1 MSMDWIIEPP
11 RAEARD
17 FAARLG
23 VSSLTA
29 QVLLNRGV
37 ESVEAAQT
45 FLNPKLSDLYE
56 PDRIFG
62 MERAAEL
69 LAAAVR
75 DRRRIVLYGDYDVD
89 GITGVAILWHCLTL
103 AGAAPDF
110 YVPHR
115 LEEGYGINTAAIEKL
130 ARDGAQVIVSVDC
143 GITAIEPARVARRMG
158 VELIITDHHR
168 PLSGADGA
176 PELPEA
182 AAIVHPGLGESPV
195 NPDLSGSGVALK
207 LAWALAQKL
216 SAARRVTP
224 EFREFLLTATSVA
237 ALGLIADVVPLTGE
251 NRIVAHQGL
260 RGLPSCPQPGVQAL
274 IRSARLDGKSLD
286 GYDVGFKLA
295 PRLNAIGRMG
305 HAHLAVE
312 MLTRATPEEAQRI
325 AKNLEEQNSKRQ
337 ALERRILADARDMVA
352 ERGMDGD
359 GTRAIV
365 LASEGWHAG
374 VIGIVAS
381 RLVDEYGKPAVLIAL
396 ENGAGQG
403 SARSVRH
410 FPLHEA
416 LHECRAH
423 LVSYGGHAM
432 AAGLRIESA
441 RFAAFAEAFLGRAA
455 QRLTA
460 ADMRP
465 RMQIDALADPSE
477 LVEPLMRELSRL
489 GPHGMGNASPRFA
502 TDWLD
507 LCGEPRLVGARSDH
521 LQFSLGRNGVQ
532 RKAVAFGMA
541 KHRDLLCDARRC
553 RVAFRPMLNEWMGR
567 RSVEMQVLD
576 FQFP

>member
-1 MSMDWIIEPP
+1 MSREWIIEPP

-17 FAARLG
+17 LAARLG

-37 ESVEAAQT
+37 QSVEAAQT
-45 FLNPKLSDLYE
+45 FLNPRLSDLYE

-62 MERAAEL
+62 IERAAEL

-103 AGAAPDF
+103 AGASPDF

-115 LEEGYGINTAAIEKL
+115 LEEGYGLNAAAIEKL
-130 ARDGAQVIVSVDC
+130 ARDGARVIVTVDC
-143 GITAIEPARVARRMG
+143 GVTAVEPAAMARRMG

-168 PLSGADGA
+168 PLCGPDGR
-176 PELPEA
+176 PELPDA
-182 AAIVHPGLGESPV
+182 AAIVHSGLGESPV

-251 NRIVAHQGL
+251 NRILAHQGL
-260 RGLPSCPQPGVQAL
+260 RGLPNCPQPGVQAL

-312 MLTRATPEEAQRI
+312 MLTRATPEEAERI
-325 AKNLEEQNSKRQ
+325 AKNLEDQNSKRQ
-337 ALERRILADARDMVA
+337 TLERRILVEARDMIA
-352 ERGMDGD
+352 ERGLDGD

-381 RLVDEYGKPAVLIAL
+381 RLVDEFCKPAVLIAL

-410 FPLHEA
+410 FPLYDV
-416 LHECRAH
+416 LHECREH

-441 RFAAFAEAFLGRAA
+441 RFAAFAEAFMARAA

-460 ADMRP
+460 ADLRP
-465 RMQIDALADPSE
+465 RLRIDALADPAE
-477 LVEPLMRELSRL
+477 LVEPLMRDLSRL
-489 GPHGMGNASPRFA
+489 EPHGMGNASPRFA

-507 LCGEPRLVGARSDH
+507 VCGEPRLVGARSDH
-521 LQFSLGRNGVQ
+521 LQLSLGRNGVQ

-541 KHRDLLCDARRC
+541 KYRDRLCDSRRC
-553 RVAFRPMLNEWMGR
+553 RVAFRPMINEWMGR
-567 RSVEMQVLD
+567 RTVEMQVLD